1 MNEGDRLKRI
11 LVLCLV
17 VLMMAGCAKE
27 EKTVNRAVFAWEGV
41 EEADEQLLENYRID
55 TIFMDINH
63 YSSIPGYNIYL
74 LAGDPSWG
82 VDDMEQVVEEAEEK
96 RADGVLFDIEGNYVT
111 LASNLSLLESDLPI
125 YVCMPFW
132 LDEDIDA
139 QDLSLDQGLIATIK
153 TLMRKG
159 EANQLKNG
167 RKMVLDEFTS
177 DENRYSGVEEERKA
191 YLEAMCDNILES
203 LDHDCSP
210 GELTFI
216 NGSENRWKCIA
227 EKIKSGEKIGDVY
240 HQGGVEKF
248 CELFE
253 KDYLEY
259 FERIQ
264 QDDSILRDIVSNFIG
279 RLMVD
284 YLFASNKK

>member
-17 VLMMAGCAKE
+17 VLMLVGCAKK

-63 YSSIPGYNIYL
+63 YSAILGYNIYL

-111 LASNLSLLESDLPI
+111 LASNLSLLESNLPI

-132 LDEDIDA
+132 LEEELQEQIIKEVDGVVVMNYSKGNERLNIQKTIEMAEKCGKVILTAYELQPVGEYGLEEYNTYHDDGLDA
-139 QDLSLDQGLIATIK
+139 VEKNYEEQFGGTDVGIAFHN
-153 TLMRKG
+153 LNMMRKLNPAG
-159 EANQLKNG
+159 IEGK
-167 RKMVLDEFTS
+167 
-177 DENRYSGVEEERKA
+177 
-191 YLEAMCDNILES
+191 
-203 LDHDCSP
+203 
-210 GELTFI
+210 
-216 NGSENRWKCIA
+216 
-227 EKIKSGEKIGDVY
+227 
-240 HQGGVEKF
+240 
-248 CELFE
+248 
-253 KDYLEY
+253 
-259 FERIQ
+259 
-264 QDDSILRDIVSNFIG
+264 
-279 RLMVD
+279 
-284 YLFASNKK
+284 

>member
-27 EKTVNRAVFAWEGV
+27 EKTVKRAVFAWGGV

-63 YSSIPGYNIYL
+63 YSAIPGYNIYL

-132 LDEDIDA
+132 LDEDIQEQIIKEVDGVVVMNYSKGNERLNI
-139 QDLSLDQGLIATIK
+139 QKTIE
-153 TLMRKG
+153 M
-159 EANQLKNG
+159 
-167 RKMVLDEFTS
+167 
-177 DENRYSGVEEERKA
+177 
-191 YLEAMCDNILES
+191 
-203 LDHDCSP
+203 
-210 GELTFI
+210 
-216 NGSENRWKCIA
+216 A
-227 EKIKSGEKIGDVY
+227 EKCGKVILTAYELQPVGEYGLEEYNTY
-240 HQGGVEKF
+240 HDDGLDAVEKNYEEQF
-248 CELFE
+248 GGTDVGIAFHNLNMMRELNPAGIE
-253 KDYLEY
+253 GK
-259 FERIQ
+259 
-264 QDDSILRDIVSNFIG
+264 
-279 RLMVD
+279 
-284 YLFASNKK
+284 

>member
-17 VLMMAGCAKE
+17 VLMLVGCAKE
-27 EKTVNRAVFAWEGV
+27 EKTVKRAVFAWEGV

-132 LDEDIDA
+132 LDEELQEQIIKEVDGVVVMNYSKGNERLNIQKAIETAEKYGKVILTAYELQPVGEYGLEEYNTYHDDGLDA
-139 QDLSLDQGLIATIK
+139 VEKNYEEQFGGTDVGIAFHN
-153 TLMRKG
+153 LNMMR
-159 EANQLKNG
+159 
-167 RKMVLDEFTS
+167 
-177 DENRYSGVEEERKA
+177 
-191 YLEAMCDNILES
+191 
-203 LDHDCSP
+203 
-210 GELTFI
+210 ELTNPAGI
-216 NGSENRWKCIA
+216 EGK
-227 EKIKSGEKIGDVY
+227 
-240 HQGGVEKF
+240 
-248 CELFE
+248 
-253 KDYLEY
+253 
-259 FERIQ
+259 
-264 QDDSILRDIVSNFIG
+264 
-279 RLMVD
+279 
-284 YLFASNKK
+284 

>member
-1 MNEGDRLKRI
+1 MNEGDRLKRV

-27 EKTVNRAVFAWEGV
+27 EKTVKRAVFAWEGV
-41 EEADEQLLENYRID
+41 EEADKRLLENYRID

-132 LDEDIDA
+132 LDEDIQEQIIKEVDGVVVMNYSKGNERLNIQKTIEMAEKCGKVILTAYELQPVGEYGLEEYNTYHDDGLDA
-139 QDLSLDQGLIATIK
+139 VEKNYEEQFGGTDVGIAFHN
-153 TLMRKG
+153 LNMMR
-159 EANQLKNG
+159 
-167 RKMVLDEFTS
+167 
-177 DENRYSGVEEERKA
+177 
-191 YLEAMCDNILES
+191 
-203 LDHDCSP
+203 
-210 GELTFI
+210 ELTTPAGI
-216 NGSENRWKCIA
+216 EGK
-227 EKIKSGEKIGDVY
+227 
-240 HQGGVEKF
+240 
-248 CELFE
+248 
-253 KDYLEY
+253 
-259 FERIQ
+259 
-264 QDDSILRDIVSNFIG
+264 
-279 RLMVD
+279 
-284 YLFASNKK
+284 

>member
-27 EKTVNRAVFAWEGV
+27 EKTVKRAVFAWEGV

-55 TIFMDINH
+55 TIFMEINH
-63 YSSIPGYNIYL
+63 YSAIPGYNIYL

-132 LDEDIDA
+132 LDEELQEQIIKEVDGVVVMNYSKGNERLNIQKTIEMAEKCGKVILTAYELQPVGEYGLEEYNTYHDDGLDA
-139 QDLSLDQGLIATIK
+139 VEKNYEEQFGGTDVGIAFHN
-153 TLMRKG
+153 LNMMRKLNPAG
-159 EANQLKNG
+159 IEGK
-167 RKMVLDEFTS
+167 
-177 DENRYSGVEEERKA
+177 
-191 YLEAMCDNILES
+191 
-203 LDHDCSP
+203 
-210 GELTFI
+210 
-216 NGSENRWKCIA
+216 
-227 EKIKSGEKIGDVY
+227 
-240 HQGGVEKF
+240 
-248 CELFE
+248 
-253 KDYLEY
+253 
-259 FERIQ
+259 
-264 QDDSILRDIVSNFIG
+264 
-279 RLMVD
+279 
-284 YLFASNKK
+284 